1 MPNLPPKIV
10 ALSEIE
16 PLPGPGT
23 LTWHPVR
30 YALGIHAFGCNAYTA
45 NAVGDD
51 VVEPHTE
58 AAEEPEELE
67 HPELMHEE
75 LYFIAAGRARFTID
89 DLEYDAPAGTY
100 VFIPDPNSRRHAV
113 ALEVPTT
120 VLSFGGPPTFEP
132 SAWEWL
138 FRADALIDSDPQAAR
153 AILEDGIAE
162 HPESVPLRALLAVL
176 EQQP

>member
-1 MPNLPPKIV
+1 MPPKIV

-16 PLPGPGT
+16 SIPGPGT

-30 YALGIHAFGCNAYTA
+30 FTLGVRAFGCNAYTA
-45 NAVGDD
+45 HVIGDD

-75 LYFIAAGRARFTID
+75 LYFVAAGRARFTID
-89 DLEYDAPAGTY
+89 GAEYDAPAGTY

-113 ALEVPTT
+113 AVEVPAT
-120 VLSFGGPPTFEP
+120 VLTFGGPPIFEP

-138 FRADALIDSDPQAAR
+138 FRADHLIETDPERAR
-153 AILEDGIAE
+153 AILEDGLAH
-162 HPESVPLRALLAVL
+162 HPESDQLRALLAL
-176 EQQP
+176 LQARP

>member
-1 MPNLPPKIV
+1 MPPKVV

-30 YALGIHAFGCNAYTA
+30 YALGIRAFGCNAYTA
-45 NAVGDD
+45 QAVGDD

-75 LYFIAAGRARFTID
+75 LYYVAAGLARFTID
-89 DLEYDAPAGTY
+89 GAQYDAPAGTY
-100 VFIPDPNSRRHAV
+100 VFIPDPNSHRHAI
-113 ALEVPTT
+113 ALEAPTT

-138 FRADALIDSDPQAAR
+138 FRADAVIDTDPAQAR
-153 AILEDGIAE
+153 AILAEGIE
-162 HPESVPLRALLAVL
+162 RHPESVPLRALLAVL
-176 EQQP
+176 QPPDDE